1 MSAASKLSKERNKK
15 KKDEKLVKCQ
25 QASSYGIESWF
36 QGLPSLQ
43 RLESRGAWGGWSW
56 ALSFNS
62 LLRFH
67 QLSYFLTVIVRH
79 ASYYIASFLFR
90 LIRHSPKAKGLSS
103 VLTCLWHQTT
113 NLFSPIYKFVITKY
127 LFIYCFW
134 LDRRVGQFD
143 VEFLYWNHP
152 TFSKPSRRLKK
163 HFTASLK
170 KSYHKILL
178 EKYLLVWY
186 HEQDNGSSG
195 GFTNILRFE
204 NTALS

>member
-15 KKDEKLVKCQ
+15 KKDEKLVKYQ

-90 LIRHSPKAKGLSS
+90 LVRHSPKAKGLSS
-103 VLTCLWHQTT
+103 VLNCLWHQTT
-113 NLFSPIYKFVITKY
+113 NLLSPILTKY
-127 LFIYCFW
+127 LFIFW
-134 LDRRVGQFD
+134 PRCSSERSYNPLCWICDFSPKLAIGSWKLEFD
-143 VEFLYWNHP
+143 HR
-152 TFSKPSRRLKK
+152 KLKGC
-163 HFTASLK
+163 L
-170 KSYHKILL
+170 
-178 EKYLLVWY
+178 
-186 HEQDNGSSG
+186 
-195 GFTNILRFE
+195 
-204 NTALS
+204 